1 MLIMPGRDPIASVHT
16 ALDDSSRLEKR
27 DLTQRT
33 GGQRTR
39 IIIIG
44 VAAPDVVD
52 SVPTNILDARA
63 TLFDFVVW
71 TAPKHR

>member
-1 MLIMPGRDPIASVHT
+1 MRGRDLIASVHT
-16 ALDDSSRLEKR
+16 AVDDSSRLEKR
-27 DLTQRT
+27 DLTQRI

-39 IIIIG
+39 IIFIIG

-52 SVPTNILDARA
+52 SVPASILDARA
-63 TLFDFVVW
+63 TLFDLVVW